1 MCNLNDVLW
10 GIRESFI
17 LKLEDKKESDFLLK
31 IFLLFIKFINFSF
44 IKDDF
49 EKEKFYKLLEKVVD
63 NCCVKC

>member
-49 EKEKFYKLLEKVVD
+49 EKEKCYKLLEKVVD